1 MSRGAGNPC
10 DCPNVQ
16 LLVPEAQPILLRAYP
31 SRRNHLMK
39 TIRSLPLAAVVV
51 ISVLGVLMQS
61 GCATKPNVRSDYDH
75 AADFGQYRTF
85 NFASP
90 LSTDKLG
97 YSSLVTQQLKSAV
110 TMQLEQRGYR
120 LDTSNPDLIV
130 NFSGK
135 LQEKQ
140 EIEST
145 PGPYYGYRSG
155 FYGAWPGYSMGNEVY
170 TVNYT
175 EGTLNVD
182 MVDAR
187 KMQMVWEGVVVGE
200 VKKEHLAKGEATIDA
215 AVAHIFTKYPFQAG
229 TDQPIATAEK

>member
-1 MSRGAGNPC
+1 
-10 DCPNVQ
+10 
-16 LLVPEAQPILLRAYP
+16 
-31 SRRNHLMK
+31 MK
-39 TIRSLPLAAVVV
+39 TIRSIPFAAVVV
-51 ISVLGVLMQS
+51 VSVLGVLMES
-61 GCATKPNVRSDYDH
+61 GCATKPKVRSEYDH
-75 AADFGQYRTF
+75 SADFASFRTF
-85 NFASP
+85 GFATP

-110 TMQLEQRGYR
+110 TTQMEQRGYK
-120 LDTSNPDLIV
+120 LDTNHPDVLL

-155 FYGAWPGYSMGNEVY
+155 FYGAWPGYAMGNEVY

-187 KMQMVWEGVVVGE
+187 KMQMVWEGVIVGE
-200 VKKEHLAKGEATIDA
+200 IKKEHLENREAAIDK
-215 AVAHIFTKYPFQAG
+215 AVAEIFTKFPFQAG
-229 TDQPIATAEK
+229 TAQPIATAEK

>member
-1 MSRGAGNPC
+1 
-10 DCPNVQ
+10 
-16 LLVPEAQPILLRAYP
+16 
-31 SRRNHLMK
+31 MK
-39 TIRSLPLAAVVV
+39 TIRTINFATVMVL
-51 ISVLGVLMQS
+51 SVLAVLTQN

-75 AADFGQYRTF
+75 SADFAKYRTF

-97 YSSLVTQQLKSAV
+97 YSSLVTQQLKSSV
-110 TMQLEQRGYR
+110 TAQMQQRGYR
-120 LDTSNPDLIV
+120 LDPNNPDLLV

-140 EIEST
+140 EIESA

-155 FYGAWPGYSMGNEVY
+155 FYGAWPGYAMGNEVY

-182 MVDAR
+182 MVDASR
-187 KMQMVWEGVVVGE
+187 MQMVWEGVIMGE
-200 VKKEHLAKGEATIDA
+200 IKKEHLQNREATIDK
-215 AVAHIFTKYPFQAG
+215 AVAQIFAKYPFQAG
-229 TDQPIATAEK
+229 TAQPIATAEK